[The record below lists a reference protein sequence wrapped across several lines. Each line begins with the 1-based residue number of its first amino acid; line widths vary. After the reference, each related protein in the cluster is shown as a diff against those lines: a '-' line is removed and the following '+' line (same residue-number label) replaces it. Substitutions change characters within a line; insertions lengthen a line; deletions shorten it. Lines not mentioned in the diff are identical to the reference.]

1 MKNRFQCFSMKSNVI
16 KINEGELKKIISDTI
31 NEAFSESVDE
41 INRVK
46 QYGAPY
52 ENYEAPTGK
61 KVKDCLLKGRNA
73 TWRDFAVAL
82 GELSAMVQ
90 NQPIIK
96 QHIINLYKQAF
107 GKAEAESNGGML
119 QKISNFTGRMAQRG
133 QQNMTNNV

>member
-1 MKNRFQCFSMKSNVI
+1 MKNKVI
-16 KINEGELKKIISDTI
+16 KINEAELSKIISETI
-31 NEAFSESVDE
+31 NEALSESVDE

-52 ENYEAPTGK
+52 DNYEAPTGK

-90 NQPIIK
+90 NQPVIK
-96 QHIINLYKQAF
+96 QYIINLYKQAF
-107 GKAEAESNGGML
+107 GKAAAESNGGML

-133 QQNMTNNV
+133 RQDGADNV